1 MMALIDYRL
10 DENVALVTMNSGE
23 NRFTYD
29 FLQAFTDVLG
39 EIEQQT
45 QATVLLVRSAHEKIW
60 SNGIDLEWLV
70 AETGRDPEAG
80 PRFPA
85 RLMEFLRRLLTYPLT
100 TVAAITGHA
109 FAGGAIMACAFD
121 FRFMRSDRGYFCFP
135 EVDIQIPFMP
145 GMDALLKKALPT
157 TLVLEAQFTGRRY
170 TAAEL
175 EAQRV
180 VFRACPAEELL
191 NTALAFAKTQTK
203 TRETLKTMKEVTFKH
218 ILQIMDTDDPVYLSS
233 LKGGLTR

>member
-1 MMALIDYRL
+1 
-10 DENVALVTMNSGE
+10 
-23 NRFTYD
+23 
-29 FLQAFTDVLG
+29 
-39 EIEQQT
+39 
-45 QATVLLVRSAHEKIW
+45 
-60 SNGIDLEWLV
+60 
-70 AETGRDPEAG
+70 
-80 PRFPA
+80 
-85 RLMEFLRRLLTYPLT
+85 
-100 TVAAITGHA
+100 
-109 FAGGAIMACAFD
+109 
-121 FRFMRSDRGYFCFP
+121 
-135 EVDIQIPFMP
+135 MP